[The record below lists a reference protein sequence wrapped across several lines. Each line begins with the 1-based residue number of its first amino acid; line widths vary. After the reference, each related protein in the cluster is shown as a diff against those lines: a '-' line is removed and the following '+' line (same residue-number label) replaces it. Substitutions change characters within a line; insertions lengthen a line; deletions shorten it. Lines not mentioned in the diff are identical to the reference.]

1 MNLLGCHFF
10 FVQGTPCILQLIDS
24 HGKDGLHEDKGKQGH
39 DQSNLFHILF
49 PPQII

>member
-1 MNLLGCHFF
+1 MHLFCCTFSFKHFC
-10 FVQGTPCILQLIDS
+10 PCILQLIDS